1 MNRKVKPL
9 VLVSFLLPGLAMF
22 LYFVLVPM
30 LRSFYIS
37 LTDWNGFTSDKTFI
51 GLKNFQDLFSD
62 ATMRIAL
69 GNTLFYMVFGGVVV
83 FALAIWFAYLLTKRG
98 FRGQKA
104 FSNFFYFPNMISPA
118 ALAVMWVF
126 FFNTNFGL
134 LNAILEK
141 VGLGEL
147 IIPWL
152 GSRGS
157 AMVCITLVSCI
168 SNVGFYLILI
178 LSGINRIPPTY
189 LEAASIDGA
198 GSIRSFLSITMPL
211 LRDVLVISVSL
222 WIINSIK
229 YFELLWAM
237 FKGLTQYT
245 QTLATY
251 MYTVSFGVQV
261 PIFKLGYGSAIA
273 VIMFLIVVVGVGL
286 FRRIFDREDLQY

>member
-1 MNRKVKPL
+1 
-9 VLVSFLLPGLAMF
+9 
-22 LYFVLVPM
+22 
-30 LRSFYIS
+30 
-37 LTDWNGFTSDKTFI
+37 
-51 GLKNFQDLFSD
+51 
-62 ATMRIAL
+62 
-69 GNTLFYMVFGGVVV
+69 
-83 FALAIWFAYLLTKRG
+83 
-98 FRGQKA
+98 
-104 FSNFFYFPNMISPA
+104 
-118 ALAVMWVF
+118 
-126 FFNTNFGL
+126 
-134 LNAILEK
+134 
-141 VGLGEL
+141 
-147 IIPWL
+147 
-152 GSRGS
+152 
-157 AMVCITLVSCI
+157 MVCITLVSCI